1 MHTITGTWDVRLR
14 TPIGTLETRYTFT
27 EDDGVLAGTAEGQGE
42 TGTLQALAVEPTGNG
57 ERVTWSQKVT
67 RPMRLDLEFD
77 VVARGDTLEGYSRAG
92 RLPRTQV
99 SGTRSTRRTPGSPG

>member
-1 MHTITGTWDVRLR
+1 MHTITGTWDVRLK

-27 EDDGVLAGTAEGQGE
+27 EEGGTLAGTAEGQGE
-42 TGTLQALAVEPTGNG
+42 TGALEAVTAEPAADG

-67 RPMRLDLEFD
+67 RPVRLNLDFD
-77 VVARGDTLEGYSRAG
+77 VIATGDLLEGYSSAG

-99 SGTRSTRRTPGSPG
+99 SGTRRAR